1 MQNDLNEHIQNLMD
15 RFFEGETSNAE
26 EKELYLFFTQKDLPK
41 QFEPYRKMFG
51 FFDSGM
57 ADEATKTEVSE
68 KKRKVVSFQKIAW
81 TALAVAASLLLV
93 FVIGSRIQKENNN
106 FNPYEGSYMVKN
118 GVRYALSEDA
128 ARSIERKAIK
138 SEQVACNI
146 ENEALRQMQK
156 AKDESM
162 REANQSKNSKNDI
175 KK

>member
-41 QFEPYRKMFG
+41 QF
-51 FFDSGM
+51 
-57 ADEATKTEVSE
+57 DEATKTEVSE

-162 REANQSKNSKNDI
+162 REANQSKNSRNDI
-175 KK
+175 KE